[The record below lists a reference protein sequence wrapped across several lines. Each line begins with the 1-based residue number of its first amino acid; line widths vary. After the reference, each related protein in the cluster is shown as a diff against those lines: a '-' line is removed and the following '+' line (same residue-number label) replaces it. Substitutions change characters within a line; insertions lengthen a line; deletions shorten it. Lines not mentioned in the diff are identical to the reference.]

1 MEERDFNDIKVL
13 FEDNHLLVV
22 EKPPNMA
29 VQADISGD
37 RDLLTTLKAYIKEK
51 YNKPGDAFL
60 GLVHRLDRPVGG
72 VMVFARTSKAA
83 ARISEQM
90 RSRTIQ
96 KIYLAIVEGLTDS
109 LHGIL
114 KDYLLKDHN
123 NNTVSVVS
131 KNTKGSQEAILQY
144 QVLSQREGKTLLKII
159 LETGRAHQIRV
170 QLSNIGHPLMGD
182 IKYGQKGKKG
192 FTKSLALWSYSLSFN
207 HPIKNENLNFISI
220 PPKQDPWSTFLVD
233 IEEQVLGDNSNG

>member
-1 MEERDFNDIKVL
+1 MNDIKVL

-29 VQADISGD
+29 VQADLSGD
-37 RDLLTTLKAYIKEK
+37 RDLLTTLKEYIKGK

-72 VMVFARTSKAA
+72 VMVFARTSKSAS
-83 ARISEQM
+83 RISEQI

-96 KIYLAIVEGLTDS
+96 KIYFAIVEGLTDS
-109 LHGIL
+109 LHGTL
-114 KDYLLKDHN
+114 KDYLIKDPKS
-123 NNTVSVVS
+123 NTVSVVS
-131 KNTKGSQEAILQY
+131 QNTKRSQEAILHYEAIRQD
-144 QVLSQREGKTLLKII
+144 ENKTLLKIV

-170 QLSNIGHPLMGD
+170 QLSNIGHPLVGD
-182 IKYGQKGKKG
+182 LKYGRKGKKG

-207 HPIKNENLNFISI
+207 HPIRNEKLKFISI
-220 PPKQDPWSTFLVD
+220 PPKQDPWSAFLVD
-233 IEEQVLGDNSNG
+233 IEDQVPGDSGNE